1 MMGTKG
7 TCFDVRAV
15 AGTSHFSPA
24 ARSSRSM
31 TRLSPSRARPINSG
45 RRSVARAPASRF
57 TEGLFSQRAR
67 PADCLTPLTAPSSI
81 GLSLY
86 QSWLPLTKV
95 NNRRTQM
102 SFNKITLV
110 GNLGRDPELRYTP
123 QGTPVC
129 SFSLATN
136 ERRKDRNTG
145 ENNDITTWFRVTLW
159 GRQAETA
166 SQYLTRGRPVYIE
179 GRLRVEEWTDRDGKP
194 RHTLEVHATD
204 MQFIGG
210 GRSDEGTAPASRA
223 AAAAPEPAVNAPD
236 MNDDDVPF

>member
-1 MMGTKG
+1 
-7 TCFDVRAV
+7 
-15 AGTSHFSPA
+15 
-24 ARSSRSM
+24 
-31 TRLSPSRARPINSG
+31 
-45 RRSVARAPASRF
+45 
-57 TEGLFSQRAR
+57 
-67 PADCLTPLTAPSSI
+67 
-81 GLSLY
+81 
-86 QSWLPLTKV
+86 
-95 NNRRTQM
+95 M

-136 ERRKDRNTG
+136 EKRKDKTG
-145 ENNDITTWFRVTLW
+145 EMQDQTTWFKVTLW

-166 SQYLTRGRPVYIE
+166 SQYLTKGRPIYIE

-210 GRSDEGTAPASRA
+210 GRGEEPPMERA
-223 AAAAPEPAVNAPD
+223 AAATSSAPPEGQTEVA
-236 MNDDDVPF
+236 DDDIPF